1 MTKPDETG
9 IRSDPYDLK
18 RFTAAQEGIYGGV
31 LAEIRSGRKRSH
43 WMWFIF
49 PQIDGLGH
57 SPTAMYYAIKGIA
70 EARAYLDHPLL
81 GARIKECTEAVL
93 AVEGRSAS
101 AFFGYPDD
109 MKLKSSMT
117 LFAAVAEGPDSV
129 FSRVLDKYYGG
140 EKDGAT
146 LRILGLSR

>member
-31 LAEIRSGRKRSH
+31 LAELRSGRKRSH

-81 GARIKECTEAVL
+81 GARIEECAEAVL

-101 AFFGYPDD
+101 AIFGYPDD

-117 LFAAVAEGPDSV
+117 LFAAVAEDPGSV
-129 FSRVLDKYYGG
+129 FNRVLDKYYGG
-140 EKDGAT
+140 GKDSAT
-146 LRILGLSR
+146 LRILGIEE